1 MSAESITTDGGHR
14 PPQQDQQQRAKRY
27 EAIHNVLFV
36 VETVYTLALLVAFLL
51 TGASDFLA
59 DSVHAVSPN
68 PWLVTALYGAVV
80 VLATKLLFLPL
91 NFYGGYVLEHRFELS
106 NESFGGWLLD
116 EVKSLGLNLVLGV
129 IALDVIYF
137 LLRRAGDW
145 WWVGAGLFFLL
156 FGVVLSV
163 LFPVLILPMFYK
175 LQPLDNE
182 SLKQRLVA
190 LAQRV
195 GARVLGVYR
204 MGMSEKT
211 KKANAAFAGLGATK
225 RIILG
230 DTLLDKFAEDEIEVV
245 IAHEMAHYKHG
256 DVSKMIA
263 WGTLTT
269 FVGLWIADC
278 GLRWGL
284 VKLGYNRISDL
295 GAFPLL
301 ALCLFGFGLVVMP
314 LNNAFSRWREWKA
327 DYTALELTKNPEGF
341 IRAMRKLAEQ
351 NLADL
356 SPHPLTELLL
366 HDHPSLSRRIAWAER
381 WQPH

>member
-1 MSAESITTDGGHR
+1 MTTAN
-14 PPQQDQQQRAKRY
+14 DQQQRAKRY
-27 EAIHNVLFV
+27 EAIHNTLFV

-51 TGASDFLA
+51 TDASDFLA
-59 DSVHAVSPN
+59 DSVQAISQN
-68 PWLVTALYGAVV
+68 PWIATALYGAIV

-91 NFYGGYVLEHRFELS
+91 NFYGGFVLEHRFELS

-116 EVKSLGLNLVLGV
+116 EAKSLGLNLVLGV

-175 LQPLDNE
+175 LQPLDNDP
-182 SLKQRLVA
+182 LKQKLVA

-195 GARVLGVYR
+195 GAKVLGVYR

-245 IAHEMAHYKHG
+245 MAHEMAHYKHG
-256 DVSKMIA
+256 DISKMIA
-263 WGTLTT
+263 WGTVTT

-284 VKLGYNRISDL
+284 VKFGYNRISDL

-327 DYTALELTKNPEGF
+327 DHAALELTKNPEGF
-341 IRAMRKLAEQ
+341 VRAMRKLAEQ

-356 SPHPLTELLL
+356 SPHPLIEFLL
-366 HDHPSLSRRIAWAER
+366 HDHPSLARRINWAER
-381 WQPH
+381 WQPD